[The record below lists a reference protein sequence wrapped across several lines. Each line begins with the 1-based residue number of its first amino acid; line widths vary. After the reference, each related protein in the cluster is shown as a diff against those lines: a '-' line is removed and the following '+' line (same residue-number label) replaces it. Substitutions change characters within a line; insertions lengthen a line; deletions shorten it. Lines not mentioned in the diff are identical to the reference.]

1 MDRIEQIVNKAY
13 YFIESAKNNHLTPSH
28 FVMGFSLFYY
38 VRTELAQKYF
48 YDEINSYAYLFGLP
62 IRLTENSKYSL
73 SLCCK
78 EISEDFEPLFE
89 ERRPIQC

>member
-1 MDRIEQIVNKAY
+1 MDRIDQILNTAY
-13 YFIESAKNNHLTPSH
+13 NFIGLAKSKHLTPSH

-38 VRTELAQKYF
+38 VRAHLMGRYIYE
-48 YDEINSYAYLFGLP
+48 EINSYGFLFGLP
-62 IRLTENSKYSL
+62 IKLTENSKYSL

-78 EISEDFEPLFE
+78 EYSEDFESLFE